1 MLRVEKIEINNA
13 RRLGKKVNIDF
24 GEGATIILA
33 PNGTGKTTV
42 FECIELAVTGAIRRI
57 EKSPCAI
64 VRDGCDKTDVELFFN
79 GEQACKII
87 CNKNGGIEYK
97 GDIRQILQV
106 GQDVSI
112 PYMFRMTHLFEQ
124 HNKNWFVECDAN
136 EAGELLGKL
145 PVSKD
150 LQIILSKK
158 MALNRAINEMESK
171 IDEELQTKRKNIVEF
186 KGLIEKN
193 AKLKAGTPKNSMSD
207 IILELNLISENN
219 KIKVYD
225 GNGKDVNQVSLYSE
239 TLKSELTQ
247 EAHKNKALK
256 EDLII
261 LKERMTFFIQNSE
274 ELINENKEL
283 KTLLQSELIAK
294 KDKEQKEKDAN
305 NILEN
310 IEELSEEITA
320 NERIAIKFSDKKRHT
335 EKLSSAKIKVKESKD
350 NLETVKQIYNE
361 QLEILANNEKLKDEH
376 KIVNESIEKNREQLL
391 FLNKK
396 NEYLNEWKKLFAENE
411 NLSKELIE
419 HRKNKENLNKL
430 KELIDNKVASQKE
443 NYSSK
448 KKNLND
454 LNSASEAVQNA
465 VGEIR
470 KHLYKD
476 QTSCPVCQAE
486 YSHEE
491 LMMRMEKALNSMNPM
506 ISDAIK
512 EERFAYE
519 ELQKVLKEQNGSANK
534 LDAANKK
541 IDDIE
546 TKIRENDSTIN
557 QLRRKFFQGIES
569 IKDAAENLEKEYE
582 SNSVILNDLFDKK
595 RSLKEIQPIEPIN
608 KLNLS
613 KLENKRN
620 IKEISDIID
629 NLEKEISF
637 EESKVENLSNE
648 LSNIEMNDVTE
659 KLTVNK
665 NTLAEKTS
673 KLEKLK
679 KELSEIKK
687 NIDSLQQLILSKKDS
702 ISKINATQTGIINQW
717 NSVGLKGEPNITE
730 LEEYNK
736 FLLEETSKLDDDIK
750 KTYNLQED
758 LAKWRIFEDYKI
770 LDSEIIKRTGDFTI
784 EQYLEKISGDME
796 KYKEEYDK
804 FVNKKKA
811 IDKFL
816 DEISAES
823 GDILSQINS
832 INGPWREMLKRIVV
846 NRQIQSSPL
855 LNNSFSRNRLKA
867 NVETYVNETNI
878 NMSDFASEGQLADL
892 QLSFMLSIAN
902 KYNWTPWKALLL
914 DDPTQHHDLVHAS
927 SVFDLLRDYIADLN
941 YQVMLSTHDSVQAK
955 FFQRKLENDGI
966 PSKIYQLVMSNEGV
980 TAERIC

>member
-1 MLRVEKIEINNA
+1 
-13 RRLGKKVNIDF
+13 
-24 GEGATIILA
+24 
-33 PNGTGKTTV
+33 
-42 FECIELAVTGAIRRI
+42 
-57 EKSPCAI
+57 
-64 VRDGCDKTDVELFFN
+64 
-79 GEQACKII
+79 
-87 CNKNGGIEYK
+87 
-97 GDIRQILQV
+97 
-106 GQDVSI
+106 
-112 PYMFRMTHLFEQ
+112 
-124 HNKNWFVECDAN
+124 
-136 EAGELLGKL
+136 
-145 PVSKD
+145 
-150 LQIILSKK
+150 
-158 MALNRAINEMESK
+158 
-171 IDEELQTKRKNIVEF
+171 
-186 KGLIEKN
+186 
-193 AKLKAGTPKNSMSD
+193 
-207 IILELNLISENN
+207 
-219 KIKVYD
+219 
-225 GNGKDVNQVSLYSE
+225 
-239 TLKSELTQ
+239 
-247 EAHKNKALK
+247 
-256 EDLII
+256 
-261 LKERMTFFIQNSE
+261 MTFFIQNSE

-569 IKDAAENLEKEYE
+569 IKDAAE
-582 SNSVILNDLFDKK
+582 I
-595 RSLKEIQPIEPIN
+595 
-608 KLNLS
+608 
-613 KLENKRN
+613 
-620 IKEISDIID
+620 
-629 NLEKEISF
+629 
-637 EESKVENLSNE
+637 
-648 LSNIEMNDVTE
+648 
-659 KLTVNK
+659 
-665 NTLAEKTS
+665 
-673 KLEKLK
+673 
-679 KELSEIKK
+679 
-687 NIDSLQQLILSKKDS
+687 
-702 ISKINATQTGIINQW
+702 
-717 NSVGLKGEPNITE
+717 
-730 LEEYNK
+730 
-736 FLLEETSKLDDDIK
+736 
-750 KTYNLQED
+750 
-758 LAKWRIFEDYKI
+758 
-770 LDSEIIKRTGDFTI
+770 
-784 EQYLEKISGDME
+784 
-796 KYKEEYDK
+796 
-804 FVNKKKA
+804 
-811 IDKFL
+811 
-816 DEISAES
+816 
-823 GDILSQINS
+823 
-832 INGPWREMLKRIVV
+832 
-846 NRQIQSSPL
+846 
-855 LNNSFSRNRLKA
+855 
-867 NVETYVNETNI
+867 
-878 NMSDFASEGQLADL
+878 
-892 QLSFMLSIAN
+892 
-902 KYNWTPWKALLL
+902 
-914 DDPTQHHDLVHAS
+914 
-927 SVFDLLRDYIADLN
+927 
-941 YQVMLSTHDSVQAK
+941 
-955 FFQRKLENDGI
+955 
-966 PSKIYQLVMSNEGV
+966 
-980 TAERIC
+980 